1 MSERPQSLAGRLLI
15 FIIRLYQILISPLLP
30 PRCRFAPSCS
40 QYAFE
45 AIGRHG
51 AIRGGLLALR
61 RIGKCHPLHEGGLD
75 PVP

>member
-40 QYAFE
+40 QYALE

-61 RIGKCHPLHEGGLD
+61 RIGKCHPLHEGGFD